1 MWGMD
6 VGDGWMGRAEGWG
19 ILCVCVCVQR
29 SWRRAGEALVGVGV
43 GEGRGANA
51 GWVFELLSYD
61 AYKGLPKKKKER
73 QERK

>member
-19 ILCVCVCVQR
+19 ILCVCVCVYR
-29 SWRRAGEALVGVGV
+29 GHGDGRERLWLGLGW
-43 GEGRGANA
+43 GRGANA

>member
-19 ILCVCVCVQR
+19 ILCVCVYR
-29 SWRRAGEALVGVGV
+29 GHGDGRERLWLGLGW
-43 GEGRGANA
+43 GRGANA